1 MKNDTRQRRG
11 LAALALAVMLGP
23 LTAAGALA
31 GPAEDYAEAD
41 KLFASGEL
49 IVAMQLALKAAE
61 AGHAE
66 AQARVGS
73 VLDKS
78 EEDDQAFEWFSKS
91 AAQGN
96 AAGQFGLGEMYAK
109 GEGAPQDMARAYALL
124 VLAADQGHPQA
135 TMMIMLAYQ
144 RGGLGLKPDP
154 GQHQVWLEKLKLVM
168 PAYQP
173 AVAAPAKARVVRRRG
188 ERK

>member
-1 MKNDTRQRRG
+1 MKKETRQRRG
-11 LAALALAVMLGP
+11 LVPLALAGWLA
-23 LTAAGALA
+23 LLSAGSALA
-31 GPAEDYAEAD
+31 GPAEDYAEAE
-41 KLFASGEL
+41 KRFASGEL

-61 AGHAE
+61 ADHAE
-66 AQARVGS
+66 AQARVGA

-109 GEGAPQDMARAYALL
+109 GEGAKQDMAQAYKLL

-144 RGGLGLKPDP
+144 AGGLGLKPDP
-154 GQHQVWLEKLKLVM
+154 QQHQVWLEKLKLAM
-168 PAYQP
+168 PDYKP
-173 AVAAPAKARVVRRRG
+173 AAPVLAKAKVVRRRG